1 MVFRRAVRLAFCLP
15 CKAADPGRYPSVED
29 LLLTFT
35 TPTAEAIVRV
45 CIMHNAPATSPEQ
58 LHALT
63 RVLLVANLSKPNS
76 EGLVRDIQEEF
87 FSRGVAVTVFTF
99 SGQATSLPV
108 EQFDL
113 AISLGGDGTVLFCAR
128 LLAHARVPILPVNL
142 GRVGFITEISPE
154 KWREA
159 IDAYCSGRY
168 TTSSRMLLSVRV
180 VRGGKPVG
188 EFTALNDA
196 VISTGGTSKAVRLVQ
211 LEVSAAD
218 DSLHEYRHVANYR
231 ADGLIVATPTGS
243 TGYFAAAGGPIVHP
257 ELDSILMNPIC
268 PFTLSNRP
276 LILPGSEQLKVLVH
290 EHQREDLILTMD
302 GQTLFPIR
310 ADDEITVRRSHVRA
324 ELVRAGTRTF
334 YEVLRRKLNWAGGDA
349 DSA

>member
-1 MVFRRAVRLAFCLP
+1 
-15 CKAADPGRYPSVED
+15 
-29 LLLTFT
+29 
-35 TPTAEAIVRV
+35 
-45 CIMHNAPATSPEQ
+45 MHNAPPTSRGQ
-58 LHALT
+58 VHALT
-63 RVLLVANLSKPNS
+63 RVLLVANLSKPNAQ
-76 EGLVRDIQEEF
+76 ELVDAMCEELS
-87 FSRGVAVTVFTF
+87 SRGVEVVVFTF

-108 EQFDL
+108 ERFDL

-142 GRVGFITEISPE
+142 GRLGFITEISPE
-154 KWREA
+154 EWRDA
-159 IDAYCSGRY
+159 IDAYCAGRY
-168 TTSSRMLLSVRV
+168 QLSSRMLLSVSV
-180 VRGGKPVG
+180 VRAGKLVG

-196 VISTGGTSKAVRLVQ
+196 VVSTGGTSKAVRIVHLT
-211 LEVSAAD
+211 VSAAD
-218 DSLHEYRHVANYR
+218 DSVHEYRHVANYR
-231 ADGLIVATPTGS
+231 ADGLIIATPTGS

-257 ELDSILMNPIC
+257 ELDSILLNPIC

-276 LILPGSEQLKVLVH
+276 LILPGNEQLKVHVQEH
-290 EHQREDLILTMD
+290 EREDLILTMD

-334 YEVLRRKLNWAGGDA
+334 YEVLRRKLNWAGGEA

>member
-1 MVFRRAVRLAFCLP
+1 MHTAR
-15 CKAADPGRYPSVED
+15 
-29 LLLTFT
+29 
-35 TPTAEAIVRV
+35 PTSRDQI
-45 CIMHNAPATSPEQ
+45 
-58 LHALT
+58 HALT
-63 RVLLVANLSKPNS
+63 RVLLVANLSKPNA
-76 EGLVRDIQEEF
+76 EGLVQEICHEF
-87 FSRGVAVTVFTF
+87 SSRGVDVTVFTF
-99 SGQATSLPV
+99 SGQASSLPV

-128 LLAHARVPILPVNL
+128 LLAHARVPILPINL
-142 GRVGFITEISPE
+142 GRVGFITEISPDR
-154 KWREA
+154 WREA
-159 IDAYCSGRY
+159 INAYCAGRY

-180 VRGGKPVG
+180 VRGDKLVG

-196 VISTGGTSKAVRLVQ
+196 VISTGGTSKAVRLVH
-211 LEVSAAD
+211 LAVSAAD
-218 DSLHEYRHVANYR
+218 DSVHEYRHVAEYR

-257 ELDSILMNPIC
+257 ELDAILMNPIC

-276 LILPGSEQLKVLVH
+276 LILPGNEQLKVLVQEH
-290 EHQREDLILTMD
+290 EREDLVLTMD

-334 YEVLRRKLNWAGGDA
+334 YEVLRRKLNWAGGEA